1 MATQNDYMY
10 IGVESRRLR
19 DGDHDTYEWDDW
31 QYSAYSY
38 SINTITKYFP
48 NAVQTYGYYLKNR
61 ISNNLPKELNCCH
74 VKYMI
79 PNENIPID
87 YEKRIEQFQ
96 NEMNDY
102 SYEINNVTF
111 DTYYCHVVLPN
122 ELRLSNE

>member
-1 MATQNDYMY
+1 MAIQNDYMY

-31 QYSAYSY
+31 QYCAYSY

-48 NAVQTYGYYLKNR
+48 NAVRTYEYDL
-61 ISNNLPKELNCCH
+61 KELDCCH
-74 VKYMI
+74 VTYMI

-96 NEMNDY
+96 NEMNDEI
-102 SYEINNVTF
+102 YEINNVTF
-111 DTYYCHVVLPN
+111 DTYYCHVALPN